1 MVLGRKILH
10 LVARMF
16 CENYFLHTYKI
27 LIHYSS
33 VVNPDPVGSGSEMY
47 CSGSR
52 KKFKKEIN
60 IQNLTYFLL

>member
-16 CENYFLHTYKI
+16 CENYFLHIYKI

-33 VVNPDPVGSGSEMY
+33 VVNPDPVGSGSEIFVPDP
-47 CSGSR
+47 G
-52 KKFKKEIN
+52 K
-60 IQNLTYFLL
+60 NLKRR